1 MTLFRG
7 FQFPAGTSVVEQV
20 DPVTGAHA
28 PFISGFRAAIDV
40 IAIREGGDTDY
51 LVLEHSAAGGAPL
64 PPFNNPGRLRFE
76 ELGATPTVIAG
87 GSNCLT
93 RPTAMEFDE
102 ETGTLYVTEYGGRVV
117 AIPIE

>member
-28 PFISGFRAAIDV
+28 RFISGFRVAIDV
-40 IAIREGGDTDY
+40 IAIHEGGDTDY

-64 PPFNNPGRLRFE
+64 PPFNNPGRLEIR
-76 ELGATPTVIAG
+76 GA
-87 GSNCLT
+87 
-93 RPTAMEFDE
+93 
-102 ETGTLYVTEYGGRVV
+102 GR
-117 AIPIE
+117 